1 MANPFFNG
9 GAGPSVTPFQNFA
22 ERFNQFRQTFQGD
35 PRQKVEELLKSGQM
49 SQEQFNQLYA
59 RATEIYN
66 SGIFQNAKNGGNP
79 FGSLFGK

>member
-1 MANPFFNG
+1 MANPFFNNN
-9 GAGPSVTPFQNFA
+9 AGSGFNPLQNFA

-59 RATEIYN
+59 KATEIYN
-66 SGIFQNAKNGGNP
+66 SGMFQNAKNSGNP
-79 FGSLFGK
+79 FGSLFSK